1 MPISTWATNGETAP
15 AITSASSACVMASR
29 YITMISHANMP
40 TMIATRTI
48 RARRRSVDHAPT
60 VYRAM
65 NIAMFP
71 T

>member
-1 MPISTWATNGETAP
+1 
-15 AITSASSACVMASR
+15 MASR

-40 TMIATRTI
+40 DDDRDADDQG
-48 RARRRSVDHAPT
+48 AAPVVDHAPT

-65 NIAMFP
+65 NSAMLP